1 MERIRRV
8 AVVAVLA
15 CLTCA
20 STASAARKAPPAY
33 EPHTVIVKYAPGSS
47 ASQTSLAGRLAGV
60 LDRVGRIARTGA
72 SVVRVAGDPAKVAA
86 RLNRSRSVL
95 YAEPNYIMRPVAA
108 QIPNDGRFGEL
119 YNLRNTGQGGGTPGA
134 DIDAPEGW
142 GMRTNL
148 IGFPASNGG
157 VKIGI
162 VDTGIM
168 LGHEDFAGRAIE
180 CAGVRS
186 TGLFVLELFAD
197 PTIVP
202 GQCAD
207 DNGHGSHVAGIIGAR
222 ANNGVGVTGVAFDSP
237 LAVCKS
243 GGGIFGGSPVA
254 GVANCITWLSQ
265 RGAKII
271 SMSLGGLTRSAALDA
286 AIVAASEKSL
296 LISAAGNDNSPNLSY
311 PGGYPE
317 VVSVAAT
324 DRNDA
329 RASFSNY
336 NDDVELSAPGVDVLS
351 TMKDGTYILLS
362 GTSMA
367 TPHVSAVAALIAAR
381 GGTPADW
388 RARLHRS
395 VDDLGAPGRDPQF
408 GFGRINLAKALAP

>member
-1 MERIRRV
+1 
-8 AVVAVLA
+8 VL
-15 CLTCA
+15 
-20 STASAARKAPPAY
+20 
-33 EPHTVIVKYAPGSS
+33 
-47 ASQTSLAGRLAGV
+47 
-60 LDRVGRIARTGA
+60 
-72 SVVRVAGDPAKVAA
+72 GDPAKVAA

-95 YAEPNYIMRPVAA
+95 YAEPNYVYRTLA
-108 QIPNDGRFGEL
+108 QIPNDPRFGEL
-119 YNLRNTGQGGGTPGA
+119 YHLHNTGQAGGRADA

-142 GMRTNL
+142 GMRDNL
-148 IGFPASNGG
+148 IGFPATNGG

-168 LGHEDFAGRAIE
+168 LDHEDFAGRSIE

-222 ANNGVGVTGVAFDSP
+222 ANNGAGVAGVAFDSP

-254 GVANCITWLSQ
+254 GIANCITWLSE

-271 SMSLGGLTRSAALDA
+271 SMSIGGITRSAALDS
-286 AIVAASEKSL
+286 AIAAASQKSL
-296 LISAAGNDNSPNLSY
+296 LISAAGNDNSSNLSY

-324 DRNDA
+324 ERNDA
-329 RASFSNY
+329 RASFSNF

-367 TPHVSAVAALIAAR
+367 TPHVAGVAALIAAQ
-381 GGTPADW
+381 GSTPAQW
-388 RARLHRS
+388 RAKLQRS

>member
-1 MERIRRV
+1 M
-8 AVVAVLA
+8 A

-20 STASAARKAPPAY
+20 PSASAAAKAPPAY
-33 EPHTVIVKYAPGSS
+33 EAHTVIVKYKRGAP
-47 ASQTSLAGRLAGV
+47 ASQRSLIGGLAGV
-60 LDRVGRIARTGA
+60 LERVGRIRGTGA
-72 SVVRVAGDPAKVAA
+72 SVVRVLGDPAKVAA
-86 RLNRSRSVL
+86 RLNRSAGVL
-95 YAEPNYIMRPVAA
+95 YAEPNYVYRPLAA
-108 QIPNDGRFGEL
+108 RIPADGRFGEL
-119 YNLRNTGQGGGTPGA
+119 YNLHNTGQGGGKPDA

-142 GMRTNL
+142 GMRSDL
-148 IGFPASNGG
+148 IGFPTNTG

-168 LGHEDFAGRAIE
+168 LGHEDFAGRPIE

-207 DNGHGSHVAGIIGAR
+207 DNGHGTHVAGIIGAR
-222 ANNGVGVTGVAFDSP
+222 ANNGVGVAGVAFNSP

-243 GGGIFGGSPVA
+243 GGGIFGSSTVA
-254 GVANCITWLSQ
+254 GVANCITWLSE

-271 SMSLGGLTRSAALDA
+271 SMSIGGAARSAALDS
-286 AIVAASEKSL
+286 AIAAASQKSL

-351 TMKDGTYILLS
+351 TMKDGKYILLS

-367 TPHVSAVAALIAAR
+367 TPHVAGVAALIAAQ
-381 GGTPADW
+381 GGTPDEW
-388 RARLHRS
+388 RAKLQRS